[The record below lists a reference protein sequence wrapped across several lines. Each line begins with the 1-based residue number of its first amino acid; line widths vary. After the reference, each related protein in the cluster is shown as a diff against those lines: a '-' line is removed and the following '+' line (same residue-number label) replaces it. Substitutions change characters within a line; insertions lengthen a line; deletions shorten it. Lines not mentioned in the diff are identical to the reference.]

1 MTMLSVN
8 DYLPFYELV
17 RILGVTL
24 IVALVAP
31 SAASLAIVGLD
42 RRHSGS
48 TGLGNSLIALG
59 AGTLILLV
67 ALGLY
72 ALIDR
77 ARHRGSPAHLRPHRL
92 ARGHYDA
99 VGSVSGMI
107 ASCRYEVL
115 LRRGLRLEFATL
127 GWNVVGSVIVIAA
140 AVLARSVALAGFG
153 LDSLIEILASAVVV
167 WQLRGADQG
176 RERRAMRII
185 GVAFIA
191 LAGYIA
197 LQSGYVLVTSS
208 RPDPSRV
215 GIAWLA
221 LTVVVMFGL
230 AAAKART
237 GRALGN
243 PVLETEARVTLVDGC
258 LAAAV
263 LAGLVLN
270 AWLGWWWAD
279 PLAGFVIVYYG
290 IREGH
295 AALAHARPRY

>member
-1 MTMLSVN
+1 
-8 DYLPFYELV
+8 
-17 RILGVTL
+17 
-24 IVALVAP
+24 
-31 SAASLAIVGLD
+31 
-42 RRHSGS
+42 
-48 TGLGNSLIALG
+48 
-59 AGTLILLV
+59 
-67 ALGLY
+67 
-72 ALIDR
+72 
-77 ARHRGSPAHLRPHRL
+77 
-92 ARGHYDA
+92 
-99 VGSVSGMI
+99 MI
-107 ASCRYEVL
+107 APRRSEVL

-140 AVLARSVALAGFG
+140 AVFARSVALAGFG

-176 RERRAMRII
+176 RERRAMRIV

-237 GRALGN
+237 GGALGN
-243 PVLETEARVTLVDGC
+243 LVLETEARVTLVDGC

-263 LAGLVLN
+263 VAGLVLN
-270 AWLGWWWAD
+270 AWLGWWWPTRWPDLSSSTTA
-279 PLAGFVIVYYG
+279 FV
-290 IREGH
+290 RATPRSPTLGH
-295 AALAHARPRY
+295 GTEEARSRC